1 MKISSKY
8 SYWRLFRH
16 WPPANSFLQLAMS
29 KNDINH
35 LFLVTGHIKSWGD
48 IVCRFHQN
56 KPSIRSILF
65 RRTLLLEV
73 VPSCMLCFIDNYIIS
88 SRPMVIRISI
98 RFAWKYMEK
107 LPCLN
112 FYSNR
117 RMKFYK
123 TSSYQIEFP
132 YKWKKL
138 FVATLTILVKLF
150 CANIGLLWSV
160 LFPNVTVPPWIT
172 IVLSEC
178 DLNLFYTYW
187 RRLHTTK
194 HSSGYK
200 WLDYDRRWPRHP
212 SSYMFKTPRVDTS

>member
-1 MKISSKY
+1 MQFY
-8 SYWRLFRH
+8 LDVPSYWRWFHHVCCVSLVII
-16 WPPANSFLQLAMS
+16 SFLVGQ
-29 KNDINH
+29 
-35 LFLVTGHIKSWGD
+35 W
-48 IVCRFHQN
+48 
-56 KPSIRSILF
+56 
-65 RRTLLLEV
+65 LLE
-73 VPSCMLCFIDNYIIS
+73 SAYDL
-88 SRPMVIRISI
+88 RII
-98 RFAWKYMEK
+98 RFILRYLKNIWKK
-107 LPCLN
+107 LPCLKY
-112 FYSNR
+112 YSNR

-200 WLDYDRRWPRHP
+200 WLDYDRRLPRHRN
-212 SSYMFKTPRVDTS
+212 SYMFKNPG